1 MDQRP
6 TSQSESMLKRRSTM
20 PIDPLASRANP
31 DRAGP
36 STRAECVAL
45 VEEYADQL
53 VRYAFRQ
60 VRNLQDAE
68 DIVQDVFAR
77 FFATDRH
84 DQVISIGSYL
94 YRAVA
99 NASTDFVRCR
109 MRSPVFRGEAGFDQ
123 LSAAGSG
130 PLEAALAA
138 EEGDRAEALLRR
150 LPPEQAEAIRLR
162 VFDGLRLDQIAEVLD
177 CPINTVSSRLR
188 YGFQKLREAVG
199 KKGAGHELP

>member
-1 MDQRP
+1 
-6 TSQSESMLKRRSTM
+6 M
-20 PIDPLASRANP
+20 PIHQPAPGDDQ

-36 STRAECVAL
+36 AIRSDCVAL
-45 VEEYADQL
+45 VEEYADRL

-60 VRNLQDAE
+60 VGNRQDAE

-84 DQVISIGSYL
+84 DRVISIGAYL

-99 NASTDFVRCR
+99 NAATDFVRCR
-109 MRSPVFRGEAGFDQ
+109 TRSPVLRGEAGFDQ
-123 LSAAGSG
+123 LAADGLS
-130 PLEAALAA
+130 PLEAAQAV

-150 LPPEQAEAIRLR
+150 LPQEQAEAIRLR

-199 KKGAGHELP
+199 QKGARHELP

>member
-1 MDQRP
+1 
-6 TSQSESMLKRRSTM
+6 MLTRRSTM
-20 PIDPLASRANP
+20 PIRQPAPGDDL

-36 STRAECVAL
+36 MSRSECVAL

-84 DQVISIGSYL
+84 DRVISIGSYL

-99 NASTDFVRCR
+99 NASTDFIRCR
-109 MRSPVFRGEAGFDQ
+109 MRSPVSRGEAGFEH

>member
-6 TSQSESMLKRRSTM
+6 TSLSESMLTRRSTM
-20 PIDPLASRANP
+20 PIDQPSSRANR
-31 DRAGP
+31 DRDGP
-36 STRAECVAL
+36 PTHSECVAL

-77 FFATDRH
+77 FLATDRH
-84 DQVISIGSYL
+84 VQVISVGSYL

-99 NASTDFVRCR
+99 NASTDLVRRR
-109 MRSPVFRGEAGFDQ
+109 MRSPVLRGEAGFDQ
-123 LSAAGSG
+123 LSAAGFD
-130 PLEAALAA
+130 PLEAAQAA
-138 EEGDRAEALLRR
+138 EEEDRAEALLMR

-199 KKGAGHELP
+199 KKGAGYELP

>member
-6 TSQSESMLKRRSTM
+6 TSLSESMLTRRSTM
-20 PIDPLASRANP
+20 PIDQPAVRANR
-31 DRAGP
+31 DRDGP
-36 STRAECVAL
+36 PTHTECVAL

-84 DQVISIGSYL
+84 DRVISIGSYL

-99 NASTDFVRCR
+99 NASTDFIRCR
-109 MRSPVFRGEAGFDQ
+109 MRSPVSRGEAGFDQ

-138 EEGDRAEALLRR
+138 EEGDRAEALLMR